1 MKHVWWRESCCGGPV
16 DNRVVSR
23 CVEVVL
29 SSSTVDFRIEQ
40 CWLLRVE
47 EIFYVEVPAVETI
60 RLESADVLARFPPI
74 LNTTTPHEEPFLLP
88 RTCATSLVCH
98 FAKFAVNLSRTSDL
112 TWTSVLHPSA
122 VASIADV
129 VVPFLLSLSIRYVD
143 TVVVT
148 EKVLFFVTVWL
159 RLLTDSLLCFSFLNP
174 WLFTERR
181 LSSESR
187 LFSCVTLFCV
197 LF

>member
-1 MKHVWWRESCCGGPV
+1 MRNTCDCAKATVHGGPM

-47 EIFYVEVPAVETI
+47 EIFYAEVPAVETTI

-74 LNTTTPHEEPFLLP
+74 LNSTTPHEEPFLLP
-88 RTCATSLVCH
+88 RTCATPLVCH
-98 FAKFAVNLSRTSDL
+98 FAEFAVTLSRTSDL
-112 TWTSVLHPSA
+112 TWTSAFHPSA

-129 VVPFLLSLSIRYVD
+129 AVPLWLFSSLSIRHVD

-148 EKVLFFVTVWL
+148 EKVLFLVTVWL
-159 RLLTDSLLCFSFLNP
+159 RLLTDSLLCFSSKPLTFY
-174 WLFTERR
+174 R
-181 LSSESR
+181 
-187 LFSCVTLFCV
+187 
-197 LF
+197 